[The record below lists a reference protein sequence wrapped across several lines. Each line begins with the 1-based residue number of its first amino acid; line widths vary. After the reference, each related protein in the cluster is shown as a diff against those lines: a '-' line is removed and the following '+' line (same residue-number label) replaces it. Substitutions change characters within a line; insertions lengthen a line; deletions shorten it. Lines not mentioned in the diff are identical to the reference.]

1 MAVGISANWLWNF
14 FVVMI
19 TPVILNRLAWK
30 GYLIFMV
37 LNFTFIPL
45 VYFCYPETANL
56 TLEEIDYIFTD
67 DNMGAV
73 ATSKR
78 MRKERVKYGH
88 KESFVG
94 DVDENGRRASMAE
107 RMGRTR
113 SRDDSNAG
121 TMVEGKGITQ
131 HQEKV

>member
-1 MAVGISANWLWNF
+1 
-14 FVVMI
+14 
-19 TPVILNRLAWK
+19 
-30 GYLIFMV
+30 MV

-56 TLEEIDYIFTD
+56 TLEEIDYIFTHD
-67 DNMGAV
+67 SMGAV
-73 ATSKR
+73 ATSKQ

-94 DVDENGRRASMAE
+94 DVDQHGRRASMAE
-107 RMGRTR
+107 RMGRTT
-113 SRDDSNAG
+113 SRDDGNAVI
-121 TMVEGKGITQ
+121 VEGKGIVQ